1 MLLGLASGCAA
12 LKSFLLHFCCV
23 CIYQCVRIQ
32 VSYEGQLY
40 TFGYTDL
47 SKFSHPC
54 VANMPQA
61 IKDVCHVRL
70 FLMLFYV
77 SSVKFLHECLHVCV
91 SECMHPFVSPST
103 SMTTINVSI

>member
-12 LKSFLLHFCCV
+12 LQSFLLHFCCV
-23 CIYQCVRIQ
+23 CINQCVRIQ

-47 SKFSHPC
+47 SKFSNPC
-54 VANMPQA
+54 CSQRASSN
-61 IKDVCHVRL
+61 KRYVCHVRL

-77 SSVKFLHECLHVCV
+77 SSVIFLHECLHVCV
-91 SECMHPFVSPST
+91 SACMHPFVSPDYH
-103 SMTTINVSI
+103 